1 MTNNTIFADAL
12 IHNATIKT
20 RKSAMI
26 NGGQVG
32 VENYAKWK
40 TVTHNAYELFYKYQ
54 FACMHSAVTNDVNPA
69 DTTKAMNALQELLDL
84 IGEVNGHKII
94 KSVDMLVIVSKYA
107 MRDKEDLIGEALAVK
122 SQLDNYK
129 QEYRNIHTGMN
140 EDYIKN
146 LEEKI
151 EETTAKLSALKCET
165 DSVKIYKTRNNESTF
180 RFNLERT
187 LAQIIN
193 EQEAKTWEELEAE
206 EEARKAERKA
216 KAKSYKQAKRQAEA
230 KAKAK
235 ANA

>member
-20 RKSAMI
+20 RRSAMI

-32 VENYAKWK
+32 IENYAKWR
-40 TVTHNAYELFYKYQ
+40 TVTHNAFELFYKYQ
-54 FACMHSAVTNDVNPA
+54 TACMHNAIAAGADPA
-69 DTTKAMNALQELLDL
+69 DTTRAMNALQEILDL
-84 IGEVNGHKII
+84 IGEVKGHKII

-107 MRDKEDLIGEALAVK
+107 MKDKEDLVGEALTVK

-129 QEYRNIHTGMN
+129 KEYKDVHTGMN
-140 EDYIKN
+140 PKYVEE
-146 LEEKI
+146 LEKKI
-151 EETTAKLSALKCET
+151 EETSAKLTALKCET
-165 DSVKIYKTRNNESTF
+165 NSAKTYKTRNNESTF

-193 EQEAKTWEELEAE
+193 KQEAKTWEELEAE

-216 KAKSYKQAKRQAEA
+216 KAKAYRQAKRQAEA